1 MLENP
6 GFDEKSSDKDRVGR
20 KGGLQ
25 FLEWN
30 IILLHIFTQTEL
42 VESKDENRALKLGNK
57 WARNVSSK
65 YVTLQGSGQSRY
77 LSSYNGF
84 VPESTTLQV
93 KFDPSRGHPW
103 STTSPRGIGQ
113 EIVDSGRLFPSLSL
127 SLTLEKKL
135 IAGLDQRNVLING
148 EIIER
153 KITTNSPRKR
163 NGRSRYFRLQ
173 DSYLTYKGD
182 ESLSQ
187 NSPLPMISI
196 LPNFLQLPRAER
208 AGRRLLSFLLLWEE
222 EACTLL
228 RYRWDP
234 KSQDDFVS
242 RSKGEYIRICRILLK
257 QIRFKE
263 LKNKERE
270 KIRSRIKLESDG
282 MIY

>member
-1 MLENP
+1 MDSSPNLRLCKSNSTPPGAIPDPLRLLE
-6 GFDEKSSDKDRVGR
+6 ESAKKLSIRV
-20 KGGLQ
+20 
-25 FLEWN
+25 
-30 IILLHIFTQTEL
+30 
-42 VESKDENRALKLGNK
+42 D
-57 WARNVSSK
+57 
-65 YVTLQGSGQSRY
+65 Y
-77 LSSYNGF
+77 
-84 VPESTTLQV
+84 
-93 KFDPSRGHPW
+93 
-103 STTSPRGIGQ
+103 SP
-113 EIVDSGRLFPSLSL
+113 LSL
-127 SLTLEKKL
+127 SHFREEINRWPGSKK
-135 IAGLDQRNVLING
+135 RLING

-222 EACTLL
+222 EACTLVL

-270 KIRSRIKLESDG
+270 NSFAD
-282 MIY
+282 

>member
-1 MLENP
+1 MDSSPNLRLCKSNSTPPGAIPDPLRLLE
-6 GFDEKSSDKDRVGR
+6 ESAKKLSIRV
-20 KGGLQ
+20 
-25 FLEWN
+25 
-30 IILLHIFTQTEL
+30 
-42 VESKDENRALKLGNK
+42 D
-57 WARNVSSK
+57 
-65 YVTLQGSGQSRY
+65 Y
-77 LSSYNGF
+77 
-84 VPESTTLQV
+84 
-93 KFDPSRGHPW
+93 
-103 STTSPRGIGQ
+103 SP
-113 EIVDSGRLFPSLSL
+113 LSL
-127 SLTLEKKL
+127 SHFREEINRWPGSKK
-135 IAGLDQRNVLING
+135 RLING

-222 EACTLL
+222 EACTLVL

>member
-1 MLENP
+1 MGQKRFEQIRNAPRERPIALLVFVQWIRP
-6 GFDEKSSDKDRVGR
+6 RIYDFASQIRP
-20 KGGLQ
+20 LQ
-25 FLEWN
+25 GPSL
-30 IILLHIFTQTEL
+30 IHY
-42 VESKDENRALKLGNK
+42 
-57 WARNVSSK
+57 VSSRNRPRNCRF
-65 YVTLQGSGQSRY
+65 GSIIP
-77 LSSYNGF
+77 L
-84 VPESTTLQV
+84 
-93 KFDPSRGHPW
+93 
-103 STTSPRGIGQ
+103 
-113 EIVDSGRLFPSLSL
+113 SLSL
-127 SLTLEKKL
+127 SHFREEINRWPGSKK
-135 IAGLDQRNVLING
+135 RLING

-242 RSKGEYIRICRILLK
+242 RSTSIQGRIYTYLSHLA
-257 QIRFKE
+257 
-263 LKNKERE
+263 
-270 KIRSRIKLESDG
+270 
-282 MIY
+282 

>member
-127 SLTLEKKL
+127 SHFREEINRWPGSKK
-135 IAGLDQRNVLING
+135 RLING

>member
-1 MLENP
+1 MDSSPNLRLCKSNSTPPGAIPDPLRLLE
-6 GFDEKSSDKDRVGR
+6 ESAKKLSIRV
-20 KGGLQ
+20 
-25 FLEWN
+25 
-30 IILLHIFTQTEL
+30 
-42 VESKDENRALKLGNK
+42 D
-57 WARNVSSK
+57 
-65 YVTLQGSGQSRY
+65 Y
-77 LSSYNGF
+77 
-84 VPESTTLQV
+84 
-93 KFDPSRGHPW
+93 
-103 STTSPRGIGQ
+103 SP
-113 EIVDSGRLFPSLSL
+113 LSL

-222 EACTLL
+222 EACTLVL

>member
-1 MLENP
+1 MDSSPNLRLC
-6 GFDEKSSDKDRVGR
+6 KSNSSP
-20 KGGLQ
+20 LQ
-25 FLEWN
+25 GPSL
-30 IILLHIFTQTEL
+30 IHY
-42 VESKDENRALKLGNK
+42 
-57 WARNVSSK
+57 VSSRNRPRNCRF
-65 YVTLQGSGQSRY
+65 GSIIP
-77 LSSYNGF
+77 L
-84 VPESTTLQV
+84 
-93 KFDPSRGHPW
+93 
-103 STTSPRGIGQ
+103 
-113 EIVDSGRLFPSLSL
+113 SLSL
-127 SLTLEKKL
+127 SHFREEINRWPGSKK
-135 IAGLDQRNVLING
+135 RLING